1 MPATMIPGWKCAK
14 ENCKNHTIPWNPNKL
29 QWKRDFIKCPDC
41 NHVEII
47 PAEDK
52 AKYMEMMT

>member
-29 QWKRDFIKCPDC
+29 QWKRDLSNAPT
-41 NHVEII
+41 
-47 PAEDK
+47 ATTWRSSRTEDK